1 MSVKSGDLV
10 KWMLPLDPDYSYGK
24 ILSINRGVARVKHIG
39 GYYDGLELE
48 VHLRYIVKGGND
60 SGNKTKR
67 RRK

>member
-24 ILSINRGVARVKHIG
+24 VLSINRGVARVVHIG
-39 GYYDGLELE
+39 GYYDGIELE
-48 VHLRYIVKGGND
+48 VHLRYIKGGND

-67 RRK
+67 RRR